1 MIESIKPS
9 ELKNKRYQIT
19 MDNGKKYNFGLK
31 TGQTY
36 IDHHDKIKRANYL
49 KRHFCNPNETH
60 LIVNLIP
67 SPALF
72 SFVIL
77 CGPTTSIEKN
87 IEHLNKQWKI
97 KQNQRL

>member
-1 MIESIKPS
+1 MIESIKLS
-9 ELKNKRYQIT
+9 ELKNKKYQIT

-36 IDHHDKIKRANYL
+36 IDHHDKTKRKNYL
-49 KRHFCNPNETH
+49 RRHFFNPNETH

-77 CGPTTSIEKN
+77 WGPTTSIEKN
-87 IEHLNKQWKI
+87 IDILNKKWKE
-97 KQNQRL
+97 KHDQ

>member
-9 ELKNKRYQIT
+9 ELKNKKYQIT
-19 MDNGKKYNFGLK
+19 MDNGKKYDFGLK
-31 TGQTY
+31 NGQTY
-36 IDHHDKIKRANYL
+36 IDHHDKIKRQNYL
-49 KRHFCNPNETH
+49 KRHFLNPNETH
-60 LIVNLIP
+60 LITNLIP

-77 CGPTTSIEKN
+77 WGPTTSIEKN

>member
-9 ELKNKRYQIT
+9 ELKNKKYQIT
-19 MDNGKKYNFGLK
+19 MDNGKKYDFGLK

-36 IDHHDKIKRANYL
+36 IDHHDKTKRENYL
-49 KRHFCNPNETH
+49 KRHFLNPNETH
-60 LIVNLIP
+60 LIVNLTP

-77 CGPTTSIEKN
+77 WGPTTSIEKN
-87 IEHLNKQWKI
+87 IEHLKKQWKI